1 LKLGQAQQKQASLPS
16 FFVVCVKASLPSS
29 QCPTEK
35 KTQICSLKERKKK
48 KLIQYPDN
56 VVSRPFSHIFGEYG
70 IIRMAGRRHSVEK

>member
-35 KTQICSLKERKKK
+35 KNADLLTERKKEK
-48 KLIQYPDN
+48 KTYS
-56 VVSRPFSHIFGEYG
+56 VS
-70 IIRMAGRRHSVEK
+70 